1 MDCSS
6 GKRWFR
12 READAEYR
20 AREDE
25 HEFGFV
31 TKTYLCPECGWW
43 HKARGRHMG
52 QPILLLDWIVK
63 KRKRG

>member
-1 MDCSS
+1 MDCPS

-12 READAEYR
+12 RETEAEYR

-25 HEFGFV
+25 QEFGFGM
-31 TKTYLCPECGWW
+31 KTYLCPDCGWW
-43 HKARGRHMG
+43 HKARRKRMG
-52 QPILLLDWIVK
+52 QPILLLDWIEK

>member
-12 READAEYR
+12 RETEAEYR

-25 HEFGFV
+25 QEFGFGM
-31 TKTYLCPECGWW
+31 KTYLCPDCGWW
-43 HKARGRHMG
+43 HKARRKRMG
-52 QPILLLDWIVK
+52 QPILLLDWIQT